1 MPKFIELM
9 TAENWNKKCIYVYYE
24 SPWD

>member
-9 TAENWNKKCIYVYYE
+9 TCVIH
-24 SPWD
+24 